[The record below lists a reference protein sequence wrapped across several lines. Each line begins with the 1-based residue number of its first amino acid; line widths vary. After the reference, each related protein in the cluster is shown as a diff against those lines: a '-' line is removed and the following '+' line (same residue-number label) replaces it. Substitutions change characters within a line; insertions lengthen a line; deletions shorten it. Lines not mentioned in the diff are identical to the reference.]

1 MEAELKTE
9 RERKDSECK
18 IEYREDPQMTADG
31 GGCPQNME
39 TIAVESHQWKEE
51 SDSRQNKKPLIL
63 RREIRSSA
71 ATVTNTST
79 ASPSLE
85 VMLQELDEPQPRT
98 NTNKVSKT
106 PEQTGKTETV

>member
-9 RERKDSECK
+9 RERKDSERK
-18 IEYREDPQMTADG
+18 IENREDPQMTADG

-39 TIAVESHQWKEE
+39 TVAVESHQWKEE
-51 SDSRQNKKPLIL
+51 SDSPQNKKPL
-63 RREIRSSA
+63 IRSSA

-85 VMLQELDEPQPRT
+85 VMLQELNEPQPRT